1 MRNVTEA
8 LAYLGTRQRDLVT
21 GFSGVI
27 TSVCFD
33 INGCIQ
39 ACLKPGVDKEGKI
52 PDGYWIDLDRLVK
65 DGKPAMKPFPYET
78 PRDFVAGPAEK
89 PAK

>member
-1 MRNVTEA
+1 MSKVA
-8 LAYLGTRQRDLVT
+8 KAFKFLGTRQKDQVT
-21 GFSGVI
+21 GFSGVV

-39 ACLKPGVDKEGKI
+39 GCVKPPLDKDGKM
-52 PDGYWIDLDRLVK
+52 PDGYWIDLDRLTP
-65 DGKPAMKPFPYET
+65 DGQPAMAPFPYEL
-78 PRDFVAGPAEK
+78 PRKFVAGPAEK